1 MKKLLCLLFVATAC
15 GGGGNNDGMDGNPGG
30 EAVPMMVTISGTAS
44 TRGLGGASPAQG
56 VTIAAYATSDEATP
70 LAMAT
75 TDAAG
80 AFTLTITTTGSAING
95 YLEAK
100 KSGLITS
107 YLYPPTPIT
116 GNLAMVPM
124 NMVQAN
130 LWDTLSTFAMG
141 NQMPQNGLV
150 AMIVVGGT
158 EVTSPPV
165 AGATITTSPASNP
178 YRYNA
183 ANGLPDE
190 VPTSTAADGIGYA
203 FNAPVG
209 NMTVT
214 ASKSGSTFKTTPI
227 KVRAMTLTQTLVIQ

>member
-1 MKKLLCLLFVATAC
+1 MKKLIALLFVAAAC
-15 GGGGNNDGMDGNPGG
+15 GGGGNDAPDANTGG
-30 EAVPMMVTISGTAS
+30 EAVPMMVTITGTAS
-44 TRGLGGASPAQG
+44 TRGLGGATPAEG

-70 LAMAT
+70 LATTT

-80 AFTLTITTTGSAING
+80 AFTLTITTSGAAITG

-107 YLYPPTPIT
+107 YLYPPTAIT

-130 LWDTLSTFAMG
+130 LWDTLSTLAMG

-150 AMIVVGGT
+150 AMIVVGGA
-158 EVTSPPV
+158 ELTSPPV

-178 YRYNA
+178 YRYNGT
-183 ANGLPDE
+183 NGLPDE

-214 ASKSGSTFKTTPI
+214 ASKSGATFKTTPI